1 MFYRFFFSFLHLPGW
16 TDPIAMC
23 FKSKAIV
30 NSIVFAEQLYIIAIR
45 VNDEYD
51 TIFPLLDSYKLN
63 GRCTTNVCDEGFGR
77 MT

>member
-16 TDPIAMC
+16 TDPIGMC

-30 NSIVFAEQLYIIAIR
+30 NFIVFAEQLYSIAIR
-45 VNDEYD
+45 VYDEYD
-51 TIFPLLDSYKLN
+51 TICSLLDSYKLN
-63 GRCTTNVCDEGFGR
+63 GRCTTNGCVEGFGR